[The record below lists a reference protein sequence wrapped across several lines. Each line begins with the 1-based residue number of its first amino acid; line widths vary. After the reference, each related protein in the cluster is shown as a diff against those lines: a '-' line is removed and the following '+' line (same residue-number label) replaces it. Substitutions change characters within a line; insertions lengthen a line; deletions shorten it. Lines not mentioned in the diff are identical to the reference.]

1 MIKKQDKQMR
11 QVLKNFVIIFIPI
24 LIIVMILTSLYVRMN
39 IENEKS
45 IIKIKQMNIA
55 EIVNANVKMIFE
67 GINSDGS
74 IILNSNELNLFIKEN
89 SVTEN
94 RNEVIRMFSN
104 IGSNKK
110 NTIQSGL
117 STMTGLKK

>member
-1 MIKKQDKQMR
+1 MIKKQDKQMH

-110 NTIQSGL
+110 IQFNPDYQQ
-117 STMTGLKK
+117 

>member
-1 MIKKQDKQMR
+1 MIKKQDKQMH

>member
-1 MIKKQDKQMR
+1 MIKKQDKQMH

-39 IENEKS
+39 IDNEKS